1 MKVFL
6 GNPPW
11 RKPGFYGVRA
21 GSRWP
26 HFEPECSRY
35 MPFPFQLA
43 YAAAILE
50 RDGFEV
56 RLVDG
61 AAERISDEAYLD
73 RLAAFN
79 PALVI
84 HEISTIS
91 FEQDM
96 KIIGEVR
103 RRLGP
108 GAAIAVCG
116 LHAHA
121 HSPDFLAAQPAVDY
135 SMIGEY
141 ELTALELARRL
152 AAGRPADGV
161 EGLVYR
167 DSGGAPR
174 ADRRRPLIADL
185 DSLPWPARH
194 LLPMGAYHD
203 TPGGIP
209 EPSVQMWASRG
220 CPFRCNFCAW
230 PQIIYGSRAYRTR
243 DPVKVVDEMELL
255 VRKDGFKSVYFD
267 DDTFNIGRDRVLAI
281 CNEIT
286 RRRLGVPWAIMAR
299 ADLMDGE
306 ILRALKRAGLHAL
319 KYGVESVDQGIL
331 DRCGKGMDLGKTEAM
346 IRLTRKLGIL
356 YHLTFTFGLP
366 GETRETIRESIAWCI
381 RMDPDTV
388 QFSLSTPFPGSRFY
402 EELEAQGRIKS
413 TKWEEYDGF
422 FHSVVATE
430 ALDPEEILEERNA
443 GVGRWEAHV
452 ARRTRRRAIRAY
464 LRPRHAAAAAR
475 SPGKALRKL
484 RELLPPR

>member
-96 KIIGEVR
+96 KIIGAVR

-108 GAAIAVCG
+108 GAAVAVCG

-167 DSGGAPR
+167 DGGGAPR
-174 ADRRRPLIADL
+174 VDRRRPLIADL

-230 PQIIYGSRAYRTR
+230 PQIIYGSRVYRAR
-243 DPVKVVDEMELL
+243 DPVKVVDEMEHL
-255 VRKDGFKSVYFD
+255 VRKDGFKSV
-267 DDTFNIGRDRVLAI
+267 TSTT
-281 CNEIT
+281 T
-286 RRRLGVPWAIMAR
+286 RSTSAETACSRSATRSPDGALGSWAIMAR

-319 KYGVESVDQGIL
+319 KYGVESVDQGSSTAAA
-331 DRCGKGMDLGKTEAM
+331 RMDLGKTEAM

-366 GETRETIRESIAWCI
+366 AR
-381 RMDPDTV
+381 P
-388 QFSLSTPFPGSRFY
+388 
-402 EELEAQGRIKS
+402 
-413 TKWEEYDGF
+413 
-422 FHSVVATE
+422 
-430 ALDPEEILEERNA
+430 
-443 GVGRWEAHV
+443 
-452 ARRTRRRAIRAY
+452 ARRSGN
-464 LRPRHAAAAAR
+464 P
-475 SPGKALRKL
+475 SPGASGWT
-484 RELLPPR
+484 PTPCNSP